1 MPTNRPMTGPT
12 NKPAGG
18 AGGPSSG
25 GGLGV
30 PTIDPIRL
38 ARQYYKVLAAS
49 VVVGIVLG
57 VGVYF
62 ASLRFIPKFTANVTF
77 KCNPQLEEAG
87 KTSGTIR
94 GGDAGGAE
102 EMERFIAT
110 QVQDLMIKSN
120 LEDAANDP
128 KVRDDSDWAKQFIRR
143 GSYDRVRAAKEL
155 SEDVV
160 WARAIP
166 DTVYIVLSASTR
178 KAADASSI
186 ATAVAESYMARL
198 AQDTNRQ
205 YSDSRE
211 ALTRQ
216 FRQAEADKQ
225 ALERRGT
232 RLIGDANIESV
243 KFEQTSAAKEVSEL
257 SEFIVAARNA
267 VEKKRQQL
275 SQYESSMTG
284 AGGVSYPDFLRVEV
298 KNDTSMQVHEQALAT
313 LRTQLTGSRTRFGP
327 AHPDVRRLEATVQA
341 AEIERNK
348 EEQRLLAEKFSAL
361 IELTR
366 EDIRGIEAQAR
377 DSIEKLK
384 AASLR
389 ATEMTQQI
397 EEYEKIKKD
406 IERKAEDIQ
415 KLQVELSNL
424 QALIDRS
431 ASRRVMIY
439 APASRPEFPS
449 FPKAK
454 WVIPITTM
462 LTIGF
467 AGVGVLLREMLEQ
480 RVRAPADVL
489 LVPRTKILGVLADI
503 GEDPCKPSSAEQV
516 MRDCA
521 HGVIAEQVRQLRSS
535 VLKTLEPKGP
545 SVLVVT
551 SGLPGSGATTVV
563 SNLARACASADAKVL
578 VIDANMR
585 RPKLHS
591 VFGVS
596 EGPGLSDVLAGSA
609 SLESAVQ
616 STDRPNL
623 RVLTVGDKST
633 RVYERLNSEAMT
645 RLLQEARNANTLVI
659 VDAPPMT
666 VAGDALVIAQRSDAS
681 ALVARA
687 YCETRGLIARVR
699 GQLADANGEFLGVIV
714 NGVKSS
720 AGGYFRKNF
729 RMSHEY
735 HGGAPEPAKSSAPKK
750 EKAGV

>member
-1 MPTNRPMTGPT
+1 MSTTKPMAGPTNRP
-12 NKPAGG
+12 
-18 AGGPSSG
+18 AGGPGAPTG
-25 GGLGV
+25 GGIQV

-38 ARQYYKVLAAS
+38 MRQYYKVLLAS
-49 VVVGIVLG
+49 VGVGLVLG
-57 VGVYF
+57 VVVYF
-62 ASLRFIPKFTANVTF
+62 VALRFFPKYTAQVTF
-77 KCNPQLEEAG
+77 KCNPQVEEAG
-87 KTSGTIR
+87 KTAGTIR
-94 GGDAGGAE
+94 GGDAGGAD

-110 QVQDLMIKSN
+110 QVQDLMIRSN

-128 KVRDDSDWAKQFIRR
+128 RVRDDTTWARQFRR
-143 GSYDRVRAAKEL
+143 KGSYDRVRAAKEL

-160 WARAIP
+160 WARAVP

-178 KAADASSI
+178 VPRDASAI
-186 ATAVAESYMARL
+186 ATSVQDSYMSRL
-198 AQDTNRQ
+198 AQETNRQ
-205 YSDSRE
+205 FADSRE

-232 RLIGDANIESV
+232 RLIGDQNIESV

-267 VEKKRQQL
+267 MEKKRQQL
-275 SQYESSMTG
+275 SQYEASMTNP
-284 AGGVSYPDFLRVEV
+284 AGPSYPDFLRVEV
-298 KNDTSMQVHEQALAT
+298 KNDTSMQVHEQSLAT
-313 LRTQLTGSRTRFGP
+313 LRTQLTSARTRFGQN
-327 AHPDVRRLEATVQA
+327 HPDVRRLEAAVQA
-341 AEIERNK
+341 SEIERNK

-406 IERKAEDIQ
+406 IERKAEEIQ
-415 KLQVELSNL
+415 KLQEELSNL

-431 ASRRVMIY
+431 ASRRVSVY
-439 APASRPEFPS
+439 SAATTPEFPS

-454 WVIPITTM
+454 WVIPITAV
-462 LTIGF
+462 LTIAL
-467 AGVGVLLREMLEQ
+467 AGLGVLLKEMLEQ

-489 LVPRTKILGVLADI
+489 LIPRTRILGVLADI

-516 MRDCA
+516 MRECA
-521 HGVIAEQVRQLRSS
+521 HGVVAEQVRQLRTAII
-535 VLKTLEPKGP
+535 KTLEPKGP

-551 SGLPGSGATTVV
+551 SGLPGSGSTTVV
-563 SNLARACASADAKVL
+563 SNLARSCASMDSKVL

-585 RPKLHS
+585 RPRLHE
-591 VFGVS
+591 VFGIS
-596 EGPGLSDVLAGSA
+596 EGPGLGEVLAGSA
-609 SLESAVQ
+609 TLESTAQ

-623 RVLTVGDKST
+623 KVLTAGSKGS

-645 RLLQEARNANTLVI
+645 RLLQDARRTHALVI
-659 VDAPPMT
+659 VDTPPMT
-666 VAGDALVIAQRSDAS
+666 VAGDALVLAQRADAS
-681 ALVARA
+681 ALVSRA
-687 YCETRGLIARVR
+687 YCETRGLIARVKN
-699 GQLADANGEFLGVIV
+699 QLADVGGEFLGVIV

-735 HGGAPEPAKSSAPKK
+735 HGGTAQATPSAKQETA
-750 EKAGV
+750 KAGV